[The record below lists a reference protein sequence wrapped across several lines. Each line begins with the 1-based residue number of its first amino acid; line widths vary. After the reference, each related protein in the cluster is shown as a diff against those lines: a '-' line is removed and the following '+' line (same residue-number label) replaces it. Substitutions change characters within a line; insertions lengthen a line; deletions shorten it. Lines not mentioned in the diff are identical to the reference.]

1 LVGPPGK
8 TLLVKALAGEA
19 SVPVIIESGQ
29 MFQSNMDQH
38 SGDKL
43 KMIFRASKS
52 LGPSLLFLD
61 EIDKIGKNVIIW
73 LHIQVVLNPK
83 LKSQLF

>member
-1 LVGPPGK
+1 V
-8 TLLVKALAGEA
+8 
-19 SVPVIIESGQ
+19 VPVIIESGQ
-29 MFQSNMDQH
+29 MFQSNNQH

-61 EIDKIGKNVIIW
+61 EIKIEKT
-73 LHIQVVLNPK
+73 
-83 LKSQLF
+83 

>member
-1 LVGPPGK
+1 
-8 TLLVKALAGEA
+8 
-19 SVPVIIESGQ
+19 
-29 MFQSNMDQH
+29 
-38 SGDKL
+38 
-43 KMIFRASKS
+43 MIFRASKS